1 MDEKITIEA
10 SDTAEL
16 LKAMIPDSKSRRKIE
31 KNINERKLVRYLSD
45 LRCRQNL
52 TQKQMSEKINR
63 SQSFIS
69 KLENKKDA
77 DLTLEEIGLYAKLNN
92 LALNISFTKKNAT
105 LVDSIKYHAVK
116 IKEHLDELA
125 QLASGDKDIENGVDK
140 FLDEAFYNM
149 TNIVL
154 ETMMKFDKYKT
165 IEVLMKK
172 HKLKP
177 EKEPIRLHEHVS
189 TVDPQLVTND

>member
-1 MDEKITIEA
+1 MDERTIIEA
-10 SDTAEL
+10 NDSGQL
-16 LKAMIPDSKSRRKIE
+16 LKAMVPDSKNRQQIE
-31 KNINERKLVRYLSD
+31 KNINDRRLVRYLSD
-45 LRCRQNL
+45 LRCKKNL
-52 TQKQMSEKINR
+52 TQKQMSDKINR

-69 KLENKKDA
+69 KLENSKDA
-77 DLTLEEIGLYAKLNN
+77 ELTLEEIGVYAQMNN

-116 IKEHLDELA
+116 IKDHLDELM
-125 QLASGDKDIENGVDK
+125 QLASGDKDIEHGVDQ

-165 IEVLMKK
+165 IEVLIKK

-177 EKEPIRLHEHVS
+177 EKDPIRLHEHVS
-189 TVDPQLVTND
+189 IDTANC